1 MRIRIKV
8 SVFFQKVH
16 KENLIWQCEWQWQ
29 WIDVVNDDREVLNVD
44 LVGMEVVNISF
55 IDSLPSSIASE
66 YWNRLKLVREWIN
79 SLIF

>member
-1 MRIRIKV
+1 MTVENKNKSFI
-8 SVFFQKVH
+8 FFQKVQ
-16 KENLIWQCEWQWQ
+16 KVNLIWQCEWQWQ

-66 YWNRLKLVREWIN
+66 YWNRLILVR
-79 SLIF
+79 SSF